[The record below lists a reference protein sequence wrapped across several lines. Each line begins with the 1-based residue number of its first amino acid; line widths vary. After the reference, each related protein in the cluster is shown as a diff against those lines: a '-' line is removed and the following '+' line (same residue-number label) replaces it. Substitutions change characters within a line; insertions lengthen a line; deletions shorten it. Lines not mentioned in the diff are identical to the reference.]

1 MAWWPKLRHRR
12 AMSLAL
18 QGGGAHGAYT
28 WGVLDA
34 LLERG
39 VDVAAASGAS
49 AGAMNAIALTQGW
62 LDGGRDGARAALA
75 RFWTAVGQHMPPGW
89 FNGGEPPSLTPA
101 ARLLIEWTRVLSPYQ
116 LNPLGINPLRDI
128 LREQIDFERLRA
140 SRRGPQLFV
149 AATHANTGRLRVFHR
164 TEMSLETA
172 LASSCLPTLQ
182 QAVLIDGEPY
192 WDGGYAANPA
202 LFPLVREVAADDLM
216 IVMLS
221 PLVHAQLPLTASE
234 IQQRAIEIA
243 FNATFL
249 REVRMLSE
257 LQAQLLGSW
266 PLGRLER
273 RLARLRFHLI
283 EADGALSAMPGETR
297 LVAHLPFLERLREL
311 GRASGLQWWQQHG
324 TRIGRSSSAD
334 LLSLFACPRQAA
346 QRAA

>member
-1 MAWWPKLRHRR
+1 MAWWPLSRHRR
-12 AMSLAL
+12 ALSLAL

-49 AGAMNAIALTQGW
+49 AGAMNAIVLTHGW

-75 RFWTAVGQHMPPGW
+75 RFWTAVGQQSPPGW
-89 FNGGEPPSLTPA
+89 FNDGEPPTLTPA
-101 ARLLIEWTRVLSPYQ
+101 ARLLVEWTRVLSPYQ

-128 LREQIDFERLRA
+128 LRGQVDFERLRG

-149 AATHANTGRLRVFHR
+149 AATHANSGRLRVFHR
-164 TEMSLETA
+164 AEVSLEAA
-172 LASSCLPTLQ
+172 LASSCLPTLH

-202 LFPLVREVAADDLM
+202 LFPLVREAPADDLL

-221 PLVHAQLPLTASE
+221 PLQYAQLPLTASE
-234 IQQRAIEIA
+234 IQQRAVEIA

-249 REVRMLSE
+249 REVRMLAE
-257 LQAQLLGSW
+257 LQAQAQGSW

-297 LVAHLPFLERLREL
+297 LVAHLPFLERLRDL
-311 GRASGLQWWQQHG
+311 GRASGLRWWQQHAA
-324 TRIGRSSSAD
+324 RLGRHSSAD
-334 LLSLFACPRQAA
+334 LLGLFACPRA
-346 QRAA
+346 RA